1 MERKIRLEI
10 LFFSLSMASARQ
22 RSLGRHVISTTGIKI
37 GRKITECE
45 RNFSKSIAGFFV
57 FFFVFF
63 LLLTFQI
70 DWLPSGSIVYLHARF
85 SMTIVSTAFYSRV
98 DTTLYSSRQYF
109 IQQ

>member
-1 MERKIRLEI
+1 MEQKIRLEI
-10 LFFSLSMASARQ
+10 LFFSLSMASERQ
-22 RSLGRHVISTTGIKI
+22 RSLGRHVFSTTGIKI
-37 GRKITECE
+37 GRKITMCE

-57 FFFVFF
+57 FCFVF

>member
-1 MERKIRLEI
+1 MEQKIRLEI
-10 LFFSLSMASARQ
+10 LFYSLSMASERQ
-22 RSLGRHVISTTGIKI
+22 RSLGRHIFSTTGIKI
-37 GRKITECE
+37 GRKITMCE
-45 RNFSKSIAGFFV
+45 RNFSKSIAGFFG
-57 FFFVFF
+57 FFCVF